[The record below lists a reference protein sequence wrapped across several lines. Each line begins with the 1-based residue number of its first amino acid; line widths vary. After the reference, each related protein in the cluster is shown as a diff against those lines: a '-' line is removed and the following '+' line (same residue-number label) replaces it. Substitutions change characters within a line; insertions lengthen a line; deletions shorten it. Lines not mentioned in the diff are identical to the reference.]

1 MIAHMHDVCV
11 RVRVRAWKWGGGLI
25 AETYKHTHIPA
36 HGCRYLIACHMHDF
50 QRLNTYHAHTHREGT
65 CPCQTRP
72 RRCSSSTRK
81 RSPCPPAG
89 IPLRMK
95 FRVKITTTLTM
106 VQPRGSAQN
115 NGTDAGKRTCL
126 SRWHR
131 LCSLWHPLGTSRGPG
146 GRGQIQYTR
155 VLREARGTR
164 RPCACGCRLV
174 ELKLSPLLALVE
186 EDVAR
191 DVLRT
196 VNSKNKVK
204 RGNLRSDPLFSPL

>member
-1 MIAHMHDVCV
+1 M
-11 RVRVRAWKWGGGLI
+11 I

-89 IPLRMK
+89 IPRRMK

-186 EDVAR
+186 EDVSR
-191 DVLRT
+191 DVLQT
-196 VNSKNKVK
+196 VNSKNQGQEGKP
-204 RGNLRSDPLFSPL
+204 N